1 MARKKAT
8 NGNGDPNSSSSVL
21 AVDTKLAA
29 KGTEVESEEDV
40 ITVNKMNLTELKNA
54 CDDAVKRVSLFR
66 RYWLRLRLRCRSA
79 DCSSFNITFL
89 AANHVLYKFTSVVPF
104 ATRAIHA

>member
-1 MARKKAT
+1 MARKKTT

-66 RYWLRLRLRCRSA
+66 RYWLRLCYRSA

-104 ATRAIHA
+104 ATRAIHT

>member
-1 MARKKAT
+1 MARKKTT

-66 RYWLRLRLRCRSA
+66 RYWLRLCYRSA

-89 AANHVLYKFTSVVPF
+89 PANHVLYNFTSVVPF
-104 ATRAIHA
+104 ATRAIHT